1 MPFLKFN
8 DSQNANKCNFKI
20 VLARRGAKD
29 CGKCSSLL
37 TWGILTL
44 RSSDIAAAAI
54 NFGSG
59 GRHRLHREYGSRG
72 RHGFCDK

>member
-1 MPFLKFN
+1 ML
-8 DSQNANKCNFKI
+8 
-20 VLARRGAKD
+20 
-29 CGKCSSLL
+29 SLL

-72 RHGFCDK
+72 RHGFCGK